1 MVTWLNAIFPTTR
14 YEDETDLARAR
25 IAYGILLI
33 YVIGYTI
40 GLVLVPTQFVN
51 QGETEPLTSLERA
64 LRPSEYPLNTV
75 VTSFFYTFSIVTYWV
90 VRRGL
95 IRRFSLLPSLL
106 VFFAF
111 VPFMFVRNPGL
122 TPVGVSI
129 FLPMILAG
137 ILSGMG
143 GLLAI
148 SLLNIVV
155 LGIAYFRFD
164 EIYNIPPAYILTVL
178 QYLAVVGAF
187 VLFIQNVRSSQ
198 SQITVLESKRR
209 LQLAQLTVETAK
221 LGAEISDKTV
231 FLKQSVIRLLGAFPQ
246 AYHVQIFLAQ
256 DRRNLMELVAST
268 GEVGEILLE
277 RKHNLP
283 VGSVSAVGQA
293 SQRNETITVEV
304 GQTGGVFRPN
314 DLLPDTRFEVSIPL
328 SIGSQVLG
336 VLDLQSKQ
344 VNSFPEAELRTL
356 EAIASTLAAVIDNAR
371 LLQITQDRLV
381 QSERLTERFRSAQ
394 AEVERLN
401 RELTGEAWRDYGNQ
415 FLSTLNLDVD
425 LVNQQRQPSQEI
437 TPSMQEA
444 MSSKE
449 VSGHLGSEGQIVAI
463 PLRVRGEVI
472 GAMEFVMAENDKFSQ
487 DEIEL
492 FRELGDRFGIAAE
505 SSRLFEQGQRIAR
518 REAMVN
524 QFGSHVQMANTIE
537 STMLEAVRHL
547 KPALNAKRIAIR
559 LGKPSQVQTD

>member
-1 MVTWLNAIFPTTR
+1 M
-14 YEDETDLARAR
+14 
-25 IAYGILLI
+25 
-33 YVIGYTI
+33 
-40 GLVLVPTQFVN
+40 
-51 QGETEPLTSLERA
+51 
-64 LRPSEYPLNTV
+64 
-75 VTSFFYTFSIVTYWV
+75 
-90 VRRGL
+90 
-95 IRRFSLLPSLL
+95 
-106 VFFAF
+106 
-111 VPFMFVRNPGL
+111 
-122 TPVGVSI
+122 
-129 FLPMILAG
+129 
-137 ILSGMG
+137 
-143 GLLAI
+143 
-148 SLLNIVV
+148 
-155 LGIAYFRFD
+155 
-164 EIYNIPPAYILTVL
+164 
-178 QYLAVVGAF
+178 
-187 VLFIQNVRSSQ
+187 
-198 SQITVLESKRR
+198 
-209 LQLAQLTVETAK
+209 
-221 LGAEISDKTV
+221 
-231 FLKQSVIRLLGAFPQ
+231 
-246 AYHVQIFLAQ
+246 
-256 DRRNLMELVAST
+256 
-268 GEVGEILLE
+268 LE

-518 REAMVN
+518 REALVN